1 MRDPVAYNQSG
12 EGEGE
17 RTGCKA
23 KGPGEGRFSRSSFSS
38 SSPPVPTPTTAHC
51 PHASPKPPAPHHPRY
66 PDLPAWPREVG
77 YEPAPD
83 PPPPTEDDPLSVQL
97 CGTGIIVYEDQETG
111 QLMIVP
117 TRCKSWGC
125 PSCRIY
131 NQALLKAKAIAG
143 NPERMITLTLRSG
156 STLRIYLQVDQLRK
170 WFRLL
175 VQWIRRN
182 YGSFEYFAP
191 LELQRNGTPHLHVLC
206 RGTYV
211 SQRRL
216 SAAWLRIS
224 GSPIVHIRKIDT
236 VQRGAQ
242 EAIKYVTKT
251 AGDLYDALNGRA
263 IVTMS
268 RGWLPADFNDDDD
281 PGAGDPFAAYF
292 PLSFH
297 DAARAVQ
304 ALGGK
309 LTPVKGNPRCWLP
322 VLPRP
327 PTPSELNY
335 VLEGAPDNLAAFTR
349 YLVCRFTASGSDLL
363 RHAEELTITHRVR
376 MRATSDLVAFA
387 RSPATW
393 TELFD
398 RAA

>member
-1 MRDPVAYNQSG
+1 MKNRPAAPS
-12 EGEGE
+12 
-17 RTGCKA
+17 
-23 KGPGEGRFSRSSFSS
+23 SRSW
-38 SSPPVPTPTTAHC
+38 
-51 PHASPKPPAPHHPRY
+51 
-66 PDLPAWPREVG
+66 PDPIKRF
-77 YEPAPD
+77 PAPD

-111 QLMIVP
+111 QLCIVP

-131 NQALLKAKAIAG
+131 KQALLKAQAMAG

-156 STLRIYLQVDQLRK
+156 SPLRIYLQVDQLRK
-170 WFRLL
+170 RRRLL
-175 VQWIRRN
+175 VQRIRRTF
-182 YGSFEYFAP
+182 GTFEYFEV

-206 RGTYV
+206 RGTYI
-211 SQRRL
+211 SQRWL
-216 SAAWLRIS
+216 STAWLRIS

-242 EAIKYVTKT
+242 EATKYVTKT
-251 AGDLYDALNGRA
+251 AGDLYDALMGRA
-263 IVTMS
+263 IACMS

-281 PGAGDPFAAYF
+281 PGAGDPFAAYL
-292 PLSFH
+292 PISFH
-297 DAARAVQ
+297 DAARAVE

-327 PTPSELNY
+327 PTPSQLAY
-335 VLEGAPDNLAAFTR
+335 ALEGAPDNLAAFTR

-363 RHAEELTITHRVR
+363 RQAEELTITHRVR
-376 MRATSDLVAFA
+376 MRATSHLVAFA